1 MRDACADALSALDLD
16 AAVLLT
22 SELVSNAVLHTDS
35 PCFEVTIMIGQGV
48 IRIGVRDDDLTS
60 PAPNAPAEGETTG
73 RGLQIVD
80 RMSSTW
86 GVDYDERRG
95 KFVWFSMYARPPF

>member
-1 MRDACADALSALDLD
+1 MREACARALSPLDLD

-35 PCFEVTIMIGQGV
+35 PCFEVAIMIGQEA

-60 PAPNAPAEGETTG
+60 PAPTAHTDGQTSG

-86 GVDYDERRG
+86 GVDYNEKRG
-95 KFVWFSMYARPPF
+95 KFVWFSMEARPPS